1 MSRMEQEIGEAPAA
15 VAEQER
21 VLDRPL
27 ADLSERLARMGP
39 QVIVTC
45 ARGSSAHAAT
55 FGKHLFERYLGIPVA
70 AAAPNIAAVY
80 GRELRLKGQLFLA
93 ISQSGMSDDIVA
105 AARAAKSSGALT
117 VGIVNA
123 TASPLAGACD
133 VVLPMAAGREL
144 SVAATKT
151 FIASLAALLRL
162 TARWTRDA
170 AMERAVAR
178 LPERLIAAARLDW
191 SGALGVLADAAS
203 LVAIGRGPTLAIARE
218 AALKLKENCNLHAE
232 AFSGAEFVHGPVAL
246 VERGYPIL
254 MFMPGDAAAPGMR
267 QLAATLREKGAAV
280 FTTGDG
286 DPAAARLPAPPPDHP
301 ETDAVC
307 LIQTFYGMAYRL
319 AARLGTDV
327 DRPRHLQ
334 KVTRTR

>member
-1 MSRMEQEIGEAPAA
+1 MVRLQEEMAGAPGA
-15 VAEQER
+15 VAGKAGA
-21 VLDRPL
+21 LKHPL
-27 ADLSERLARMGP
+27 AELCERLARIEP
-39 QVIVTC
+39 RVIVTC

-70 AAAPNIAAVY
+70 AAAPNIATIY
-80 GRELRLKGQLFLA
+80 GRELRLKDQLFLA
-93 ISQSGMSDDIVA
+93 ISQSGMSDDLVE

-117 VGIVNA
+117 VCIVNA
-123 TASPLAGACD
+123 TASPLAATCD
-133 VVLPMAAGREL
+133 IVLPMAAGPEL

-162 TARWTRDA
+162 TARWSKDPV
-170 AMERAVAR
+170 MERAVAR
-178 LPERLIAAARLDW
+178 LPERLATASRLDW
-191 SGALGVLADAAS
+191 SGALDVLAGRAS
-203 LVAIGRGPTLAIARE
+203 LITVGRGPTLAIARE

-232 AFSGAEFVHGPVAL
+232 AFSGAEVGHGPVAL
-246 VERGYPIL
+246 VARDYPVL
-254 MFMPGDAAAPGMR
+254 MFMPTDAAVAGMR
-267 QLAATLREKGAAV
+267 QLAVSLVEKGAV
-280 FTTGDG
+280 VCTTGVG
-286 DPAAARLPAPPPDHP
+286 DAGRLPAPAPDHP